1 MRRIAALP
9 TGHVHPDLGPG
20 RAEAEKSVERAVA
33 RVQRRLDRLVSGAQS
48 KRPSA
53 FDRWLDTFMSEKEID
68 LEATFQLE
76 GPKTG
81 WNLIPYG
88 SVVELMKKAPAS
100 EQAQLKTMLVKIDF
114 VNGDVRD
121 FMRHIM
127 KAVVK

>member
-1 MRRIAALP
+1 MRRIDRQIA
-9 TGHVHPDLGPG
+9 G
-20 RAEAEKSVERAVA
+20 A
-33 RVQRRLDRLVSGAQS
+33 RPPRSS
-48 KRPSA
+48 SA
-53 FDRWLDTFMSEKEID
+53 FDRWLDTFLREKEID
-68 LEATFQLE
+68 LEATFQLMGE
-76 GPKTG
+76 KTG

-88 SVVELMKKAPAS
+88 SVVELMKKAPAA